1 MEEGK
6 KKEEASGFE
15 ANAFES
21 LESDFQEVGWPAL
34 HLWPLHHLFRPP
46 SPLRDDHALL
56 PRISQH
62 RTSSHVLQELVGDK
76 SLERFRVEYDK
87 LHRALKKSHESEK
100 RLIKKCREL
109 NQEIV
114 ANAAKVQT
122 ALKLSQE
129 DQNTISSLKREIEKA
144 WKMVDAAHDKEGRA
158 KETIQQLK
166 HEIQNL
172 SRLVEQ
178 GAGLSIGQENTVNEL
193 IKVKTE
199 LAKERD
205 TQALQIQVLS
215 NELTT
220 FMGKIGNLDR
230 DITDASVEIARLKE
244 LIAQKRLEAEK
255 EGAKKDNLEKNL
267 KILRQVRGV
276 GTERGWSWNPTGAD
290 CAVQTLEARQAELRE
305 KAATMAKLSDAITK
319 QELAL
324 REERGRT
331 DRANKESEMLVL
343 RMTKMQHEQ
352 EDMMHIA
359 QAMNAEV
366 KQKGIEL
373 KLRKDELKRATS
385 EVSAPLPS
393 AGRAHD
399 NEADEK
405 QNDDMRETIR
415 SLDDSLEQCRAD
427 HESEK
432 RSLDKLMRE
441 RDILNKQMLLSSAT
455 NQKQTDQVK
464 KYGAEA
470 ADANTKWSQ
479 ALEEI
484 KVRELS
490 IIQLQKRIGEGDA
503 KLKQQQSLYESVR
516 SDRNLYSKNLLE
528 SQEEINEMKRKF
540 RIMNHQIEQLKEE
553 IHAKDQSFVK
563 EHFERMKKEKEKDNL
578 RDQLTK
584 IKAVQRKNEDFL
596 AEFKADTA
604 KLNMII
610 NEADQERQRQRK
622 ETEIVV
628 NERDIL
634 GTQVTQL
641 IRRNE
646 ELSLLYEKI
655 RIQQSTLQKGERQYT
670 ARVKDIKL
678 LKRSIKELT
687 SELSRVKTSVSNME
701 TLRNEVYQ
709 LQRELLQE
717 RTKVRALSEELEN
730 PMNVHRWRK
739 LEGSDPA
746 TYELV
751 QKIHMLQKRLIDKSE
766 EVVDKDLLIQHKE
779 KLYIEL
785 KNILARQPGPEVAE
799 QLALYQQSLQ
809 ERTKQMDLMNAE
821 LSLSHTQASEYKFE
835 IGRITQELREV
846 KKKFLEQK
854 RREQH
859 ATMLRRMERSTPAEV
874 LVQEA
879 RSTMNRFTG
888 GGFNLNMPAN

>member
-1 MEEGK
+1 MAEDK
-6 KKEEASGFE
+6 KTEAPGFE
-15 ANAFES
+15 AGAFES
-21 LESDFQEVGWPAL
+21 LESDFQE
-34 HLWPLHHLFRPP
+34 
-46 SPLRDDHALL
+46 
-56 PRISQH
+56 
-62 RTSSHVLQELVGDK
+62 VLQELVGDK

-193 IKVKTE
+193 LKVKTE
-199 LAKERD
+199 LSKERD
-205 TQALQIQVLS
+205 AQAAL
-215 NELTT
+215 
-220 FMGKIGNLDR
+220 IGNLKTEVAQFVSKIGGLDK
-230 DITDASVEIARLKE
+230 EIASANEEIGSLKE
-244 LIAQKRLEAEK
+244 LISLKRVESEK
-255 EGAKKDNLEKNL
+255 ETAKKDQLEKVLKNL
-267 KILRQVRGV
+267 R
-276 GTERGWSWNPTGAD
+276 
-290 CAVQTLEARQAELRE
+290 QTLEARQNEIRE
-305 KAATMAKLSDAITK
+305 KTASMAKVTDGLTK

-324 REERGRT
+324 RDEKGRT
-331 DRANKESEMLVL
+331 DKALKENELVGL
-343 RMTKMQHEQ
+343 RIQKLQHES
-352 EDMMHIA
+352 DDALHTA
-359 QAMNAEV
+359 QTMRTEL
-366 KQKGIEL
+366 KQKGMEL
-373 KLRKDELKRATS
+373 KLRKEELKRAT
-385 EVSAPLPS
+385 
-393 AGRAHD
+393 
-399 NEADEK
+399 ADEERLAK
-405 QNDDMRETIR
+405 LVVAYKKKVAHAESSKAEDEKKSEELQENVRELDR
-415 SLDDSLEQCRAD
+415 SLESCHSE
-427 HESEK
+427 HEAEK
-432 RSLDKLMRE
+432 KQLDELLRE
-441 RDILNKQMLLSSAT
+441 RDILNKQLVMSAT
-455 NQKQTDQVK
+455 LNQKQSDLVK
-464 KYGAEA
+464 VHENTRRNLEQEIAGYKAEGHKQRKMIFLLEKDGQKYGAEA
-470 ADANTKWSQ
+470 ADASTKWTQ

-484 KVRELS
+484 KVREMS

-516 SDRNLYSKNLLE
+516 SDRNLYSKNLIE
-528 SQEEINEMKRKF
+528 SQEEITEMKRKF

-553 IHAKDQSFVK
+553 IHTKDQALVK

-578 RDQLTK
+578 REQLLK
-584 IKAVQRKNEDFL
+584 LKALQRKNEDFL
-596 AEFKADTA
+596 AEFKAETA
-604 KLNMII
+604 KLNTII

-622 ETEIVV
+622 ECEIVV

-634 GTQVTQL
+634 GTQL

-655 RIQQSTLQKGERQYT
+655 RIQQSTLQKGERQYN
-670 ARVKDIKL
+670 ARVKEIRL
-678 LKRSIKELT
+678 LKRSIRELT
-687 SELSRVKTSVSNME
+687 AELARIKSSVSNME

-751 QKIHMLQKRLIDKSE
+751 QKIHMLQKRLIEKSE
-766 EVVDKDLLIQHKE
+766 EVVDKELLIQHKE

-785 KNILARQPGPEVAE
+785 KAILARQPGPEVAE
-799 QLALYQQSLQ
+799 QLSVYQQSLQ
-809 ERTKQMDLMNAE
+809 ERNKQMQLMNAE
-821 LSLSHTQASEYKFE
+821 LTMSHTQVSEYKYE
-835 IGRITQELREV
+835 IERITKELREV
-846 KKKFLEQK
+846 KKKFYDQK
-854 RREQH
+854 KREQH
-859 ATMLRRMERSTPAEV
+859 SMETRRIERATPAEV

-879 RSTMNRFTG
+879 RASMNRFTG
-888 GGFNLNMPAN
+888 GGFNLNMPAS